1 MRAARG
7 LALIS
12 AALAFGA
19 CKGKG
24 TPAGE
29 GGEAAAGS
37 AASGKRS
44 KPAGDWRPSCQ
55 RTLAG
60 LGEVAPE
67 QRARAIL
74 EGCPVCDPGPLLLER
89 EGMQRTAEY
98 SVELD
103 AAVQR
108 CGGYCTKLA
117 RTDFLRMIQHQL
129 DTKEPSARPWRQ
141 LAEACP
147 AELGWRES
155 SRGFTGATWFL
166 LERTAKI
173 AGAELAAPLAAA
185 TSASF
190 PLPPVAPEGRGL
202 GLPAPAGGPR
212 ALPGRLVITVLAE
225 GAMVGRLPW
234 ARLAAAGVIVDGEY
248 PGAAAKDGEL
258 IAALAAAE
266 VMLQEAAVV
275 ASGSG
280 ESGAALDASS
290 ITLAAPVA
298 LPARRLVEI
307 LRQIKRPA
315 RLAVRAPTG
324 LPEYALAMTLPPSLI
339 AAPIAGAAELALDD
353 TAELTAASARRA
365 PVTLRLAAEST
376 VAELAA
382 ALATLGAA
390 PQVALL
396 APAPNPTPTPSA
408 TPPATSSA
416 TPSAAK
422 P

>member
-1 MRAARG
+1 MLRSARAV
-7 LALIS
+7 LALAS
-12 AALAFGA
+12 AALALGA
-19 CKGKG
+19 CKGKP
-24 TPAGE
+24 T
-29 GGEAAAGS
+29 
-37 AASGKRS
+37 
-44 KPAGDWRPSCQ
+44 KPAGDWRPSCE

-60 LGEVAPE
+60 LAKVAPE
-67 QRARAIL
+67 LRAKAIL

-89 EGMQRTAEY
+89 EGLKRTAEY
-98 SVELD
+98 TVELD
-103 AAVQR
+103 AAVQA

-147 AELGWRES
+147 AELGWREN

-166 LERTAKI
+166 LERTAKL
-173 AGAELAAPLAAA
+173 AGAELAAQLAAA
-185 TSASF
+185 GEHASF

-202 GLPAPAGGPR
+202 GLPAPPSGPR
-212 ALPGRLVITVLAE
+212 ALPGRLVITALAE

-248 PGAAAKDGEL
+248 PGATAKDGEL
-258 IAALAAAE
+258 VAALAAAE
-266 VMLQEAAVV
+266 VALQEAAVV
-275 ASGSG
+275 ASGG
-280 ESGAALDASS
+280 AGAAFDASS

-324 LPEYALAMTLPPSLI
+324 LPEYALAMTLPPALV
-339 AAPIAGAAELALDD
+339 AEPIAGAAELSISDLA
-353 TAELTAASARRA
+353 ALTAAAGQSA
-365 PVTLRLAAEST
+365 PLTLRLAAETT
-376 VAELAA
+376 VDELAT
-382 ALATLGAA
+382 ALAKLGAA
-390 PQVALL
+390 PDGARKVALL
-396 APAPNPTPTPSA
+396 APAPNPTPTPS
-408 TPPATSSA
+408 P
-416 TPSAAK
+416 AK

>member
-1 MRAARG
+1 MQRSARG

-12 AALAFGA
+12 AALALGA
-19 CKGKG
+19 CKDKD
-24 TPAGE
+24 
-29 GGEAAAGS
+29 
-37 AASGKRS
+37 ASGTRT
-44 KPAGDWRPSCQ
+44 KPAGDWRPSCE
-55 RTLAG
+55 RALAG
-60 LGEVAPE
+60 LDEVAPE
-67 QRARAIL
+67 LRAKAIL

-89 EGMQRTAEY
+89 EGLKRTAEY
-98 SVELD
+98 TPELD

-147 AELGWRES
+147 AELGWRDA
-155 SRGFTGATWFL
+155 SRGFAGATWFL

-173 AGAELAAPLAAA
+173 AGAELAAPMAAA
-185 TSASF
+185 ANASF
-190 PLPPVAPEGRGL
+190 PLPPVAPEGRGV
-202 GLPAPAGGPR
+202 GLPSPASGAR
-212 ALPGRLVITVLAE
+212 ALPGRLVLTVLAE

-234 ARLAAAGVIVDGEY
+234 ARLAAAGVIVDGDY
-248 PGAAAKDGEL
+248 PGAAAKDDEL
-258 IAALAAAE
+258 VAALAAAE
-266 VMLQEAAVV
+266 VTLQEAAVV
-275 ASGSG
+275 ASGVG
-280 ESGAALDASS
+280 GAAGAAALDASS

-324 LPEYALAMTLPPSLI
+324 LPEYALAMTLPPSLV

-353 TAELTAASARRA
+353 TAALTAASGKSA
-365 PVTLRLAAEST
+365 PITLRLAAEST
-376 VAELAA
+376 VDELAA

-390 PQVALL
+390 PTVALL
-396 APAPNPTPTPSA
+396 TPAPNPTPTP
-408 TPPATSSA
+408 PPPSPSPAA
-416 TPSAAK
+416 PSAAK